1 MNIVGIIPA
10 RMASNRFPSKPL
22 AQILGMPMIGHV
34 YSRSKMC
41 DAMSEVYLAT
51 CDEEIAEYMRSINGK
66 VVMTSITHER
76 ASDRTAEAMLKIE
89 EMTGETIDIVVM
101 IQGDEPMVTPAMV
114 VKSLVSLKEP
124 SVNVVNLMTMIDTV
138 DEFEDPNE
146 PKVVVDRNS
155 DAIYFSR
162 EPIPSRKMGILN
174 VPMYKQVCIIPF
186 RRDYLL
192 RFNQL
197 PETDLEHIESID
209 MNRIIEHGD
218 KIRMVRI
225 DEKMYSVDTETDLRK
240 VENLM
245 RNDPLVDDYLTVSA

>member
-1 MNIVGIIPA
+1 
-10 RMASNRFPSKPL
+10 
-22 AQILGMPMIGHV
+22 
-34 YSRSKMC
+34 
-41 DAMSEVYLAT
+41 
-51 CDEEIAEYMRSINGK
+51 
-66 VVMTSITHER
+66 
-76 ASDRTAEAMLKIE
+76 
-89 EMTGETIDIVVM
+89 
-101 IQGDEPMVTPAMV
+101 
-114 VKSLVSLKEP
+114 
-124 SVNVVNLMTMIDTV
+124 
-138 DEFEDPNE
+138 
-146 PKVVVDRNS
+146 
-155 DAIYFSR
+155 
-162 EPIPSRKMGILN
+162 MGILN

-225 DEKMYSVDTETDLRK
+225 DEKVYSIDTEADLKK

>member
-1 MNIVGIIPA
+1 
-10 RMASNRFPSKPL
+10 
-22 AQILGMPMIGHV
+22 
-34 YSRSKMC
+34 
-41 DAMSEVYLAT
+41 
-51 CDEEIAEYMRSINGK
+51 
-66 VVMTSITHER
+66 MT
-76 ASDRTAEAMLKIE
+76 K
-89 EMTGETIDIVVM
+89 
-101 IQGDEPMVTPAMV
+101 
-114 VKSLVSLKEP
+114 
-124 SVNVVNLMTMIDTV
+124 IDTV

-225 DEKMYSVDTETDLRK
+225 DEKVYSIDTEADLKK